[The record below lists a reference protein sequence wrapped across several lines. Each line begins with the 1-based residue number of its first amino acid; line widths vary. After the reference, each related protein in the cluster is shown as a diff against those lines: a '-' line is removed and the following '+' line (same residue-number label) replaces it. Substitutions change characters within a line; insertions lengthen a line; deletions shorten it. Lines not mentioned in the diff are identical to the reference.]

1 MLIHKQAK
9 HYLYRVLNLFQFKRV
24 VTILVSSS
32 LLLFSAFVSASTS
45 CENDSI
51 PQVLTKQIALNRLLQ
66 CNLDIVDSKRFI
78 TANEANLSI
87 AGQTQNPNLTIGV
100 GNINP
105 KLGIGSGSYFDKTID
120 NSVRYEQL
128 IERGNKRDLRIK
140 SALGQISAAKQD
152 VFDIERQQSI
162 ALLRAM
168 VDLVAINE
176 RVILLSEV
184 VALYDET
191 LHANTIRTKKGDLPP
206 IDEQRQKID
215 ANHAQI
221 ELRQAKSEEK
231 SAQLTLATLLAWE
244 SKADALVVD
253 PSILD
258 IIPVENSNFDIS
270 NRADIKAAKLRVEAA
285 SNQLDLAQAQLK
297 SDITAGMQYDHWPTS
312 TNNPTGTGDTI
323 SFTIGL
329 PLTINH
335 RYEGEIA
342 RANSDFEAAKESL
355 AHIEANAKIEW
366 LRMNAD
372 IASAETG
379 LDILQKEQLP
389 RAEDVART
397 VELGYKKGA
406 LNLLDLLDARRMLR
420 QTHLDTLNAR
430 ANLARATLIR
440 NQSIAANN
448 IN

>member
-1 MLIHKQAK
+1 MLIYKKAK
-9 HYLYRVLNLFQFKRV
+9 RYLYRAFNLFQFKKF
-24 VTILVSSS
+24 VTILVSSY
-32 LLLFSAFVSASTS
+32 LLIFSVFVSASTP
-45 CENDSI
+45 CENDPI

-78 TANEANLSI
+78 AANEANLSI
-87 AGQTQNPNLTIGV
+87 AGQTQNPNLTIGI

-105 KLGIGSGSYFDKTID
+105 RLGIGAGSYFDKTID

-140 SALGQISAAKQD
+140 SVQGQISAARQD

-162 ALLRAM
+162 ALLRSM

-191 LHANTIRTKKGDLPP
+191 LHANTIRTEKGDLPP

-221 ELRQAKSEEK
+221 ELRQAKAEEK

-244 SKADALVVD
+244 SKADVLIVD

-258 IIPVENSNFDIS
+258 IVPSDNSNFDVS

-285 SNQLDLAQAQLK
+285 SSQLDLAQAQLK
-297 SDITAGMQYDHWPTS
+297 SDITAGVQYDHWPTS

-323 SFTIGL
+323 SFTVGI

-342 RANSDFEAAKESL
+342 RANSDYEAAKESL

-372 IASAETG
+372 IASAETS